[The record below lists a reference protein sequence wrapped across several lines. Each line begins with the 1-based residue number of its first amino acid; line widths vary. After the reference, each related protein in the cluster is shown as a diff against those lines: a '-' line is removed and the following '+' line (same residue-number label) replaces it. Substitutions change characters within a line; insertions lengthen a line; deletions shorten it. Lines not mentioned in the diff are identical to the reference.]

1 MFSFK
6 QLEYYIASEVIYHI
20 RCYNGNKQR
29 YSLTDRRERQGE
41 GWNANFCRL
50 SHTAGLT
57 VWHVWWMVLH
67 WYCWPL
73 TSTHCHQSRDKE
85 EEKGWG
91 GKKHPAAQ
99 AAEAVDASFH
109 HLTHKRAQTHADAP
123 FSPHKSTGTNIKAH
137 THSNAHSLLLSHP
150 DNLYPTAVCICWA
163 KPFCFWLLNQFSLSP
178 DRLHQ
183 RLMQQL
189 QPYESKGFWDYA
201 KKQVFHHKLHIC
213 YTSHCRREWIRGEVH
228 TGKQLEIKNGTG
240 RGKLLCWQEQSSHYS
255 SYPPGTGR
263 GRAAKQQRLPPSLHW
278 WVCLKGQDR
287 SVNLFHKYECKNLST
302 IPRKYHENGLFTH
315 YSLILCGGCFKFY
328 ALLFQYFIKNFYL
341 NATWICSMTLCQ

>member
-1 MFSFK
+1 MQTLPFPHTNPLVPTSK
-6 QLEYYIASEVIYHI
+6 RTHI
-20 RCYNGNKQR
+20 Q
-29 YSLTDRRERQGE
+29 
-41 GWNANFCRL
+41 
-50 SHTAGLT
+50 
-57 VWHVWWMVLH
+57 M
-67 WYCWPL
+67 
-73 TSTHCHQSRDKE
+73 
-85 EEKGWG
+85 
-91 GKKHPAAQ
+91 
-99 AAEAVDASFH
+99 
-109 HLTHKRAQTHADAP
+109 
-123 FSPHKSTGTNIKAH
+123 H
-137 THSNAHSLLLSHP
+137 THSCYHTLITCILLQYVFAEQSLFVSGCLTSFRSLQTVSTNAWCNNYNHMKARASGI
-150 DNLYPTAVCICWA
+150 T
-163 KPFCFWLLNQFSLSP
+163 Q
-178 DRLHQ
+178 
-183 RLMQQL
+183 
-189 QPYESKGFWDYA
+189 

-263 GRAAKQQRLPPSLHW
+263 GRAAKRQRLPPSLHW